1 MSIRP
6 AKPELLLAV
15 GVIALSGV
23 VAYGTTEIP
32 VSPLYSKI
40 GPTVFPYIVVTGLGA
55 LGLALLAA
63 SLRGGWTEDDP
74 ETHVPPDLRALGWL
88 LLGLLLN
95 VALISYLGFIIA
107 SILLFACVA
116 RAFGSTRIGRDALI
130 GAILALVT
138 YLGFD
143 RVLGFS
149 IGAGILEGVI

>member
-1 MSIRP
+1 MRP
-6 AKPELLLAV
+6 AKSELLLAV
-15 GVIALSGV
+15 GVVTLALV

-40 GPTVFPYIVVTGLGA
+40 GPTVFPYMVVVGLA
-55 LGLALLAA
+55 LLGLALLVAA
-63 SLRGGWTEDDP
+63 LRGGWTQGDD
-74 ETHVPPDLRALGWL
+74 EAHMPPDFRALGWL
-88 LLGLLLN
+88 LAGLLLN
-95 VALISYLGFIIA
+95 VALISFLGFVIA
-107 SILLFACVA
+107 SILLFTCVA

-149 IGAGILEGVI
+149 IGAGILEGII

>member
-1 MSIRP
+1 MRS
-6 AKPELLLAV
+6 AKPELLLAT
-15 GVIALSGV
+15 GVVALALV

-40 GPTVFPYIVVTGLGA
+40 GPTVFPYMVVVGLA
-55 LGLALLAA
+55 VLGLALLAGA
-63 SLRGGWTEDDP
+63 LRGGWTQGDREA
-74 ETHVPPDLRALGWL
+74 HVPPDFRALGWL
-88 LLGLLLN
+88 LAGLLLN

-107 SILLFACVA
+107 SILLFTCVA
-116 RAFGSTRIGRDALI
+116 RAFGSTRAGRDALI
-130 GAILALVT
+130 GAVLSLVT

>member
-1 MSIRP
+1 MRP

-15 GVIALSGV
+15 GIVALALV

-40 GPTVFPYIVVTGLGA
+40 GPTVFPYMVVIGLAA
-55 LGLALLAA
+55 LGLALLVAA
-63 SLRGGWTEDDP
+63 LGGGWTQDDG
-74 ETHVPPDLRALGWL
+74 EGRMPPDLRALGWL
-88 LLGLLLN
+88 LVGLLLN
-95 VALISYLGFIIA
+95 VALISFLGFVIA
-107 SILLFACVA
+107 SILLFTCVA
-116 RAFGSTRIGRDALI
+116 RAFGSTRVGRDALI

-149 IGAGILEGVI
+149 IGAGILEGII